1 MPAVATSHT
10 TAASPLEVLVVDDVK
25 TLADALVLLLQGERI
40 NASAV
45 YSGAEAVAR
54 CASYLPDLVLLD
66 FMMPEMDGGEVASR
80 LQSIPAARRPK
91 IVIHTALDLAN
102 PRLRDVQCDRLL
114 HKTYQA
120 DQLVDVLFEVA
131 GRR

>member
-1 MPAVATSHT
+1 
-10 TAASPLEVLVVDDVK
+10 VLVVDDVK

-45 YSGAEAVAR
+45 YSGAEAVDR
-54 CASYLPDLVLLD
+54 CASYLPDLILLD
-66 FMMPEMDGGEVASR
+66 FMMPDMDGGEVASR
-80 LQSIPAARRPK
+80 LQSIPPARRPK

-102 PRLRDVQCDRLL
+102 PRLRDVPCDKLL

-120 DQLVDVLFEVA
+120 HQLVDVLFEVA